1 MIRQCFLLQTGILF
15 HADMLRLVG
24 MDPDTLYPRVLARP
38 PPLLKS
44 PQETQSSSTVKTMG
58 LLGECDFRSEEEED
72 LVDALSPI
80 NDELRR
86 AKLWWILEIM
96 PQKLRFQE
104 DDDSWTQKLEYDCAS
119 SSPIFIAL
127 ICFHSVHRGRG
138 RHIPRQSTHG
148 VKIHR
153 TVKMRMEAMGYKP
166 NANLKPT
173 TEPTWV
179 D

>member
-24 MDPDTLYPRVLARP
+24 MDPDTLYPQVLARP

-44 PQETQSSSTVKTMG
+44 PQETQSSSTVKTMSS
-58 LLGECDFRSEEEED
+58 LGECDFRSEEEED
-72 LVDALSPI
+72 LIDALSPI

-153 TVKMRMEAMGYKP
+153 TVKMRMEAVGYKP
-166 NANLKPT
+166 YANLKPT